1 MWEVYSEGR
10 VPYDNRSNA
19 EVVEAL
25 NARLRLLRPRV
36 CPQSVYELMQW
47 SWKEVSTPQT
57 ALKLP
62 SIANDLN
69 KLSLK
74 YLNINKI

>member
-36 CPQSVYELMQW
+36 CPQSVYDLMQW
-47 SWKEVSTPQT
+47 SWKEVNLQ
-57 ALKLP
+57 
-62 SIANDLN
+62 
-69 KLSLK
+69 
-74 YLNINKI
+74 